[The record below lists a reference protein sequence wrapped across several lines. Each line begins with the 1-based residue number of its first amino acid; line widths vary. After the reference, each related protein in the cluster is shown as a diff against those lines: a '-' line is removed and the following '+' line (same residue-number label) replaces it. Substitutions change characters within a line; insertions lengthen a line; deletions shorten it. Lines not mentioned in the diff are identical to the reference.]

1 VHRDGLLS
9 ILVVEDDVAIREGL
23 STLLRTN
30 GFQVRTAI
38 DGQEA
43 LDLLL
48 NGLRPNLLLIDLALP
63 KVSGWDLLRY
73 MHEDLELRGIPAI
86 IVTAETKEHSAAI
99 ADEVFIKPVDAVR
112 LLDSVKRLA
121 R

>member
-1 VHRDGLLS
+1 M
-9 ILVVEDDVAIREGL
+9 ILVVEADFAIREGL
-23 STLLRTN
+23 STLLKTN
-30 GFQVRTAI
+30 GYNVRTAT

-43 LDLLL
+43 LDLLQG
-48 NGLRPNLLLIDLALP
+48 GLRPNLLLIDLAVS
-63 KVSGWDLLRY
+63 KVSGWDVLRY
-73 MHEDLELRGIPAI
+73 MHEDLELRSIPAI
-86 IVTAETKEHSAAI
+86 IVTAETKEHSAPI